1 MNMNAE
7 FYLNVLA
14 PAATFVSQVGFL
26 RTGIHGNIV
35 VWIGKDETLLLQELR
50 QTWYLWAS
58 DYEVEAAR
66 SFEFFLWIFW
76 YNLE

>member
-7 FYLNVLA
+7 FYLNLLT

-26 RTGIHGNIV
+26 RTRIHGNIV

-50 QTWYLWAS
+50 QTWYL
-58 DYEVEAAR
+58 
-66 SFEFFLWIFW
+66 
-76 YNLE
+76 